1 MVPLER
7 VWKLCALPPTPG
19 PVLLSIQ
26 PLLSFILH
34 DEVVVASKGLSQA
47 LQAILADCETQGEAR
62 WEPLISG

>member
-1 MVPLER
+1 MAPLER

-34 DEVVVASKGLSQA
+34 DEVVVASKALS
-47 LQAILADCETQGEAR
+47 
-62 WEPLISG
+62 